1 MMDINMKLFLLISG
15 EDYYPQWKTED
26 WIKTYETL
34 EEAQNQIKE
43 IPNRWGDENLHTENS
58 YLINGHTYDWYK
70 IVDLREWI
78 YES

>member
-1 MMDINMKLFLLISG
+1 MKLFLLIAG
-15 EDYYPQWKTED
+15 ENYYPQWKTED

-43 IPNRWGDENLHTENS
+43 IPNRWGDKNLYTENS